1 MELDTVR
8 EEKAIRD
15 LENRLVDNFT
25 DAHSPERVGSAV
37 QDAHQRFD
45 GRPIRDFVPILVER
59 IVRRELDPEPVV
71 EKVVTRIEAAPEKS
85 DNELFDSNSV
95 SRHLP
100 ETLRAALF
108 SRGRLVPVLG
118 VVGVLV
124 VAAVA
129 VAAVRDPEPAPAA
142 AATAPLTVVEGVVG
156 SEKMAFFDDPR
167 VAAALAEHGIDV
179 EVRPAGSRQIATS
192 VELDG
197 LDFAF
202 PSSLPAAERIQ
213 REAGVSTQYTPFS
226 SPMVIATFQPI
237 VDLLTR
243 AGVVKPGPT
252 PTFDMSAY
260 LDLVA
265 RGVQWDQLEGNTT
278 YPVRKNVL
286 VSTTDPRSSNS
297 AAMYLAVAG
306 YVANGNAVV
315 RGAAAEAHVLPLL
328 SRLFAAQG
336 YTENSS
342 EGPFGEYLTSGMGP
356 APMVWAYEAQYVA
369 AAIGDRIAPG
379 MVLLY
384 PSPTVLSRHTL
395 VPLNEDGDRI
405 GRLLSTDPKL
415 QSLAAEHGFRTGDA
429 AKFTAVA
436 DANEVP
442 VARDLIDVVDIPAYD
457 TLENLLNGVANSY
470 N

>member
-15 LENRLVDNFT
+15 LENRLVDSFT
-25 DAHSPERVGSAV
+25 EAHSAEQVGSAV

-71 EKVVTRIEAAPEKS
+71 EKVVTRIETPPENS
-85 DNELFDSNSV
+85 DNEIVDSNSI

-100 ETLRAALF
+100 ETLRAALV

-129 VAAVRDPEPAPAA
+129 VAAVRDPEAAPAA
-142 AATAPLTVVEGVVG
+142 AAAPLTVVEGVVG

-167 VAAALAEHGIDV
+167 VVAALAKHGLDADV
-179 EVRPAGSRQIATS
+179 RSAGSRQIATS
-192 VELDG
+192 VELDTV
-197 LDFAF
+197 DFAF

-213 REAGVSTQYTPFS
+213 REAGVSAQYTPFS

-243 AGVVKPGPT
+243 VGVVKPGPV
-252 PTFDMSAY
+252 PTFDVSAY
-260 LDLVA
+260 LDMVA
-265 RGVQWDQLEGNTT
+265 RGVQWDQIEGNTT

-297 AAMYLAVAG
+297 AAMYLAVAS

-315 RGAAAEAHVLPLL
+315 RGGAAEAHVLPLL
-328 SRLFAAQG
+328 SRLFLAQG

-342 EGPFGEYLTSGMGP
+342 EGPFGEYLAAGMGP

-369 AAIGDRIAPG
+369 AAVDDRIKPE

-384 PSPTVLSRHTL
+384 PSPTVLSRHAL

-405 GRLLSTDPKL
+405 GRLLSTDPEL

-436 DANEVP
+436 DANDVP
-442 VARDLIDVVDIPAYD
+442 VTRELIDVVDIPAYE
-457 TLENLLNGVANSY
+457 TLENLLTGVANSY